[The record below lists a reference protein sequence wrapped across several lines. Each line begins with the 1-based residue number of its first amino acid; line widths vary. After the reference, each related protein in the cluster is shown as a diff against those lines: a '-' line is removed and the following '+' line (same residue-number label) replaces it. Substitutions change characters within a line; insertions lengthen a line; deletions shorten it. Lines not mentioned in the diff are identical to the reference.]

1 MINTILKYTKSH
13 IYELHALLAG
23 ILAFLLMF
31 QAKKPVK
38 KLIFRI
44 TKRKAETSRR
54 WKNNQNMYRRRLGLS
69 LIALDFAISA
79 AVFWVLAMVSP
90 LIRFSLR
97 TMWLSGF
104 LSLTL
109 YSLYE
114 QAFSNHKE
122 VHHE

>member
-1 MINTILKYTKSH
+1 MIYTILKYAKSH

-23 ILAFLLMF
+23 TLAFLLMF
-31 QAKKPVK
+31 QAKKPAK
-38 KLIFRI
+38 KLILSFV
-44 TKRKAETSRR
+44 KRRSETSRR
-54 WKNNQNMYRRRLGLS
+54 WKNNQIIYRRRLGLS

-114 QAFSNHKE
+114 QVFSNHKE
-122 VHHE
+122 EFHE